1 MHIIYLHQHFATPEG
16 TTGTRSYEFARRW
29 IKAGHEVT
37 VITGYFDKGG
47 LVKQQKLIY
56 YQKIG
61 KINVVI
67 INAFYSNYMNFW
79 KRILSFITYMVIC
92 SYLLIKTEKPDIV
105 YATSTPLTIGIPAIF
120 GRMIKNIP
128 FIFEVRDEWPRIPD
142 EMGILK
148 NEILIAFLYR
158 LERCIY
164 HYASGIVALSIGM
177 KRNILKYT
185 NTDTPI
191 IVAPNSADL
200 TLFNPTTDPQ
210 TFRREL
216 NLEDKFVLIHFGTI
230 SHANGLNFIIDV
242 SKKFKQYSDIIFLI
256 IGDGSERNDLL
267 NRIQSENI
275 SNVKIFPPVPKIKLP
290 YYVALADVSLVLF
303 NNYSILENNSANK
316 FFDSLSAG
324 KPILLNYSGWQREI
338 IEKFKAGLGTDLWDM
353 DHFEK
358 NILTLYNDAKLRIKM
373 GENAR
378 KLAGEKFD
386 RDKIAFDVL
395 QFIDKIAGRRFI

>member
-1 MHIIYLHQHFATPEG
+1 MHILYLHQYFATPAG

-29 IKAGHEVT
+29 VRAGHEVT
-37 VITGYFDKGG
+37 VITGYFDKSG
-47 LVKQQKLIY
+47 LAKQQKLIY

-67 INAFYSNYMNFW
+67 INAFYSNYLSFW
-79 KRILSFITYMVIC
+79 KRVASFIAYMII
-92 SYLLIKTEKPDIV
+92 STYLLIKMKKPEIV

-120 GRMIKNIP
+120 CKIIKHIP

-148 NEILIAFLYR
+148 NKILIAFLYW
-158 LERCIY
+158 LEKSIY
-164 HYASGIVALSIGM
+164 HYASGIVALSPGM

-200 TLFNPTTDPQ
+200 TLFNPAINPQ
-210 TFRREL
+210 ALHFRQKL
-216 NLEDKFVLIHFGTI
+216 DLEGKFVLIHFGTI

-242 SKKFKQYSDIIFLI
+242 SKNFKEYPDIHFLI
-256 IGDGSERNDLL
+256 IGDGSERKDLM
-267 NRIQSENI
+267 NRIRNENI
-275 SNVKIFPPVPKIKLP
+275 SNVKIILPVSKMNLP
-290 YYVALADVSLVLF
+290 YYVALADVALVLF
-303 NNYSILENNSANK
+303 NNYPILENNSANK

-338 IEKFKAGLGTDLWDM
+338 IEKYQAGLGTNLWDM
-353 DHFEK
+353 DQFEI
-358 NILTLYNDAKLRIKM
+358 NIHRLYNDPVLCEKM
-373 GENAR
+373 GINAR
-378 KLAGEKFD
+378 MLAEKEFD
-386 RDKIAFDVL
+386 RDKISLNIL
-395 QFIDKIAGRRFI
+395 QFIIKIAG